1 MRDGLDGRPCCAPAV
16 LKRMTSRQCDLG
28 GSAQPCSEWMLLKR
42 ETQPAWGHLPL
53 HLLTHEQRTMPTE
66 CLHLPDPAG
75 HSGDDSEATVRGSRD
90 DEVFLARLTLSS
102 SQSVSW
108 PPWMG
113 CASKIR
119 TQSPIPLSILP
130 TLPETPLPTKP
141 KGQITERECHGSL
154 FTNCFYRFWVRSSQ
168 LVEAVLEQR
177 WSPREH
183 FFGVKLSGCHSPD
196 WFLSTPSQFKY
207 APLQIFK

>member
-1 MRDGLDGRPCCAPAV
+1 MRGCGLLPRATSGGAEQMNGTVQHEWQNGLSQIKFLQQSLPLLIRESGLFMRDGLDGRPCCAPAV

-108 PPWMG
+108 PP
-113 CASKIR
+113 
-119 TQSPIPLSILP
+119 
-130 TLPETPLPTKP
+130 
-141 KGQITERECHGSL
+141 
-154 FTNCFYRFWVRSSQ
+154 
-168 LVEAVLEQR
+168 
-177 WSPREH
+177 
-183 FFGVKLSGCHSPD
+183 
-196 WFLSTPSQFKY
+196 
-207 APLQIFK
+207 